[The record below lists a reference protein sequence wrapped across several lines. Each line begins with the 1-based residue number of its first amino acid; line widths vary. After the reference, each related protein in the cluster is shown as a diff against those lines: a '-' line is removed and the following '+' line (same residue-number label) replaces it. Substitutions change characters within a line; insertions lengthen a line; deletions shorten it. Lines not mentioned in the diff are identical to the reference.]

1 MKKIQFCVLFSLLFL
16 SLKTMSQETKNP
28 IVEILSKSD
37 GIIKQVFENAEQYEV
52 QIIYTQIDRDKK
64 NVPHFTNYQFN
75 LDKKRYF
82 YPASTVKMPI
92 SFLALEKINKLKKQG
107 IKIDKSFALRIDS
120 VAENQIAVNG
130 DSTSQN
136 GEASIEH
143 YIKKVFLV
151 SDNDAYNRL
160 FEFLGPDYINKTL
173 AEKNIKPLRITHR
186 LSVWGLDNT
195 ITPSFHFYKGKKEI
209 YSQNKQQ
216 AIAKYDGIQI
226 ENTQKGKGYYSGDEL
241 INTPMDF
248 SKKNYFPLES
258 MLKSLQTVIFP
269 EAFPKNE
276 RFDLTKEDYQFL
288 YKYMS
293 MSPLKSDFPKYE
305 ANEYWDSYVKFFLFG
320 DNKNP
325 MPSNIK
331 IFNKVGDAYG
341 FLIDCAYIVDFDTNT
356 EFFLTAAL
364 SVNEDQ
370 IYNDDKYEYDKIGF
384 PFMANLGKEI
394 IKFDQARKKQYV
406 PDLKKFKQ

>member
-1 MKKIQFCVLFSLLFL
+1 MC
-16 SLKTMSQETKNP
+16 QETKNP
-28 IVEILSKSD
+28 LLEILNNSS
-37 GIIKQVFENAEQYEV
+37 GIVKQVSENADNYEL

-64 NVPHFTNYQFN
+64 NLPHFTDYEFN
-75 LDKKRYF
+75 VDKKRYF

-107 IKIDKSFALRIDS
+107 IKIDKSSPLKIDS
-120 VAENQIAVNG
+120 IAENQIVVNG
-130 DSTSQN
+130 DSTSQT
-136 GEASIEH
+136 GEASVEH
-143 YIKKVFLV
+143 YIKKIFLV

-160 FEFLGPDYINKTL
+160 FEFLSPDYINKTL

-186 LSVWGLDNT
+186 LSVWGIDNT
-195 ITPSFHFYKGKKEI
+195 ITPPFHFYKGKKEI
-209 YSQNKQQ
+209 YSQNKQL
-216 AIAKYDGIQI
+216 ATAKYDEILI

-241 INTPMDF
+241 INKPMDF
-248 SKKNYFPLES
+248 SQKNYFPLQS

-269 EAFPKNE
+269 EAFPANE
-276 RFDLTKEDYQFL
+276 RFDLSKSDYQFL

-293 MSPLKSDFPKYE
+293 MSPLKSDFPKYT
-305 ANEYWDSYVKFFLFG
+305 ANDYWDSYVKFFIFG

-341 FLIDCAYIVDFDTNT
+341 FLIDCAYIVDFETNT

-364 SVNEDQ
+364 SVNDDQ
-370 IYNDDKYEYDKIGF
+370 IYNDDKYEYEKIGF

-394 IKFDQARKKQYV
+394 LKFEQNRKKQYL
-406 PDLKKFKQ
+406 PDLKKFKLE